1 MISFSLLSPLPRF
14 IDADGRSNFSSNGS
28 NNTCASSDSSV
39 PQRTVLRLRFGSPSP
54 SMFWSPSSKNN
65 FAWSNLSTQFCKSYP
80 LPFSRKPPSRL
91 CFSVTKNKSEIA
103 LPPTNWYYSTF
114 NRTALISDFGFE
126 MQDSSNFKFPILMQ
140 SLFDANLR
148 ALGLRIV
155 VFILVSNGY
164 EAPNVG
170 F

>member
-1 MISFSLLSPLPRF
+1 
-14 IDADGRSNFSSNGS
+14 NFSSNGS

-39 PQRTVLRLRFGSPSP
+39 PHRTVLRLRFGSPSP

-126 MQDSSNFKFPILMQ
+126 MQESSNFKIFRFFPPP
-140 SLFDANLR
+140 FDPAVLYLNISGTRRCPEHGRLQIQ
-148 ALGLRIV
+148 LHI
-155 VFILVSNGY
+155 
-164 EAPNVG
+164 
-170 F
+170 